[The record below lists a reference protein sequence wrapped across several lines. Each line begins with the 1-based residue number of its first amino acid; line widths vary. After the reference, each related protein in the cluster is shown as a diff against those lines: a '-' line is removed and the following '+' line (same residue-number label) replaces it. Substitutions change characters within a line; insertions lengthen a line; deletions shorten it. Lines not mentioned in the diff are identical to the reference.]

1 MLSSQAKAEQEI
13 KKLLKQ
19 AHQAFK
25 DKDYKKSAGL
35 LKTPLKHQHPSAIY
49 LRARLELRRNHG
61 SRTLALYLLFKN
73 KDQHPPSK
81 TAYDQLKKRLLKA
94 HLNSEFANKVTLKPL
109 LERVF
114 LFENTA
120 MGEWLSLLK
129 SQVLPVIPGSNYE
142 NWLQVARRM
151 KLACILTIKAFEI
164 IESRGPTAFSEF
176 EKTLEKA
183 SKKGDARAQFHHGL
197 NAWNNK
203 GDLQTM
209 VENMVLCS
217 EQQYKPCIL
226 QLASLYAHESYGM
239 LDPERVQELLAP
251 YLKVDDPEANL
262 VLARM
267 YFEQNDQKSL
277 EPYLQEL
284 SKSDHPLAVE
294 FVEEFKRET
303 KTD

>member
-1 MLSSQAKAEQEI
+1 M
-13 KKLLKQ
+13 
-19 AHQAFK
+19 
-25 DKDYKKSAGL
+25 
-35 LKTPLKHQHPSAIY
+35 
-49 LRARLELRRNHG
+49 
-61 SRTLALYLLFKN
+61 ALYLLFKN
-73 KDQHPPSK
+73 KEKHPPSK
-81 TAYDQLKKRLLKA
+81 TAYSQLRERLLKA
-94 HLNSEFANKVTLKPL
+94 HLSAGLANKVTLKNL

-142 NWLQVARRM
+142 SWHQVAKRM
-151 KLACILTIKAFEI
+151 KLACVLTIKAFEI
-164 IESRGPTAFSEF
+164 IKSRGPTAFPEF
-176 EKTLEKA
+176 EKALEKA

-239 LDPERVQELLAP
+239 LDLERVQELLAP
-251 YLKVDDPEANL
+251 YLKIDDPEANL

-267 YFEQNDQKSL
+267 YFEQNDLQSL

-294 FVEEFKRET
+294 FVDEFKRET
-303 KTD
+303 KSD